1 MLSISNRPGNFENIS
16 AGLFFCLS
24 ILLAVLPQ
32 AAMGA
37 QSLQDV
43 IDNAPGGSSVELPA
57 GRFYGPVTIR
67 KPLVLK
73 GSGSMSVIDGKG
85 SGTVITV
92 LSSDVTIENLAVRN
106 SGKQRYSL
114 DAAIFVGGAKRVSIQ
129 GCSIENTLF
138 GIVLSQS
145 DGCRVRDNS
154 ISSYRE
160 DVVDNRGDGIRLWL
174 SNGNII
180 ERNRLMRS
188 RDLSLMRSN
197 HNIIESNSIRQSRY
211 GIYLQ
216 MCEDTSVIGNE
227 IVSNYVGILS
237 SGSKDTKIT
246 GNSIIKTHLATGVGI
261 VIRGGGRHEIF
272 HNTIM
277 RHAQAFYIDTSA
289 AERGMKRYIEY
300 NRISLNNEAFHFHT
314 IIKNNTIRNNDITDN
329 LTDVVKDIRHTK
341 SYGNDVSLN
350 YWDRYRGFD
359 MDGDGIGDTPHNV
372 LVYADRL
379 WQFDH
384 HLKFFYATPVL
395 SIIDFIERLA
405 PFSEPVLLMRDAS
418 PRISPVDFGE

>member
-1 MLSISNRPGNFENIS
+1 MLSISNRPGNFENIT
-16 AGLFFCLS
+16 AGLFFCLC

-43 IDNAPGGSSVELPA
+43 IDNAPAGSSVELPA

-73 GSGSMSVIDGKG
+73 GSGSMSVIDGNG
-85 SGTVITV
+85 SGTVITI

-114 DAAIFVGGAKRVSIQ
+114 DAAIFVGGARRVRIH

-138 GIVLSQS
+138 GIILSQS
-145 DGCRVRDNS
+145 DGCRVRDNN

-160 DVVDNRGDGIRLWL
+160 DVVDNRGDAVRLWL
-174 SNGNII
+174 SDANII
-180 ERNRLMRS
+180 ERNRITES

-197 HNIIESNSIRQSRY
+197 RNIIRSNSIRQSRY

-216 MCEDTSVIGNE
+216 MCEETNIRGNE

-246 GNSIIKTHLATGVGI
+246 DNSIIKTHLATGVGI

-300 NRISLNNEAFHFHT
+300 NRISLNNEAFHFHA

-341 SYGNDVSLN
+341 SYDNDISLN
-350 YWDRYRGFD
+350 FWDRYMGFD
-359 MDGDGIGDTPHNV
+359 IDGDGIGDTPYNV
-372 LVYADRL
+372 LLYADRL

-418 PRISPVDFGE
+418 PRISPVDSGE